1 MAQCGDNS
9 SQPSGLANRWASL
22 DIQPFA
28 PFFTPYLH
36 HLSLNTS
43 CPLLPH
49 FHTFTHTHTLR
60 ISTFA
65 SSLIS
70 LLLPTPVARQSFQR
84 SSTTQYFCLLP
95 CIKNTTAV
103 FHHSPDASFI
113 SCVGSASLAVAQF
126 RPSSCQPNS
135 SRIRSLTRSLTPR
148 AVCFPGLTSA
158 CVARSA
164 SQTRLLLHD
173 KRRGMVAGYFVE
185 YSNGRRENPNALYA
199 GRSTASCGD
208 PRKTM
213 TSPPGG
219 TAVEE

>member
-9 SQPSGLANRWASL
+9 SQPLGLANRWASL

-28 PFFTPYLH
+28 PFFTPYFH
-36 HLSLNTS
+36 HLSLNT

-70 LLLPTPVARQSFQR
+70 LPLPTPVARQSFQR
-84 SSTTQYFCLLP
+84 SSTAQYFCLLLP

-103 FHHSPDASFI
+103 FHHSPDASFT
-113 SCVGSASLAVAQF
+113 SCVGPASLAVAQF
-126 RPSSCQPNS
+126 RPSSCQPHP
-135 SRIRSLTRSLTPR
+135 SRIRSLTHLLTPR

-158 CVARSA
+158 CVAPSA

-173 KRRGMVAGYFVE
+173 KGRGMVAGYFVI
-185 YSNGRRENPNALYA
+185 YSNGRRKNPNALSA
-199 GRSTASCGD
+199 GRSTASCGG